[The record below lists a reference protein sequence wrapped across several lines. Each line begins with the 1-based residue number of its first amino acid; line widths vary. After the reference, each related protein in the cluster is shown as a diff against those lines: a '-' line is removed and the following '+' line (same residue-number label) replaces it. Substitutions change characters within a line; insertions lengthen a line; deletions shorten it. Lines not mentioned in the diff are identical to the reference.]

1 MPDWPKVLTT
11 LASEGE
17 VVKRGS
23 WGRVRPSLYLD
34 MRLAVSISA
43 THVVGL
49 VRGTDAFR
57 LYDNDSPA
65 RLAGTYATC
74 SPETVRAERAQE
86 CFFALV
92 QESSA
97 LSAELGPALT
107 TQVIRAR
114 VRARTGLPPGGQ
126 PAPQRQRT
134 A

>member
-1 MPDWPKVLTT
+1 M
-11 LASEGE
+11 
-17 VVKRGS
+17 
-23 WGRVRPSLYLD
+23 VRPSLYLD

-107 TQVIRAR
+107 TQVHRAR
-114 VRARTGLPPGGQ
+114 VRARTGLPPGGLP
-126 PAPQRQRT
+126 PAQRQRT
-134 A
+134 E